1 MNSLR
6 AAQSLLKSNEKS
18 DELKAL
24 QMLQELE
31 VNIVI
36 SNIVTIGP
44 TTYIFRSKPT
54 TTNIKQIF
62 ILPLEPLSFVVVT
75 TFPYYSTFIRYH
87 YHHHY

>member
-36 SNIVTIGP
+36 SNIVTISP
-44 TTYIFRSKPT
+44 TTYIFKSKPT
-54 TTNIKQIF
+54 TTTIIKQIF
-62 ILPLEPLSFVVVT
+62 ILPPLFLLFYLT
-75 TFPYYSTFIRYH
+75 TLLL
-87 YHHHY
+87 